1 MFRKTDNKQSESGVM
16 ERKYDFIVIGAGSAG
31 CVLASRLSENPKL
44 SVLLIEAGSDYPD
57 FETLPYELKYSYTPF
72 AYRKGAPFDWGYYG
86 TPTSQ
91 QGNVM
96 PVPRAKV
103 VGGCSAHNG
112 PGPNFWR
119 GAPEDYDGWA
129 TEGNGEWSY
138 DKVLPYFK
146 KLETDGDIQNEYHGT
161 NGPLPVRR
169 HSRDTWLPFQVATYQ
184 ASVAAGFP
192 EHPDVNDPRYTGIGP
207 RVENNVDGI
216 RMSTALT
223 YLDPNRD
230 RPNLSIVSN
239 ALVKRIL
246 FNGNQAVGVDVERF
260 NEQLTIAGEEIVVSA
275 GAVAS
280 PQLLMLS
287 GIGPENQLRRH
298 GIPVIANLP
307 GVGQNMRDHFSFAVV
322 VKARD
327 GVTMDPYAPRHQ
339 ISICY
344 TAEGSETRNDML
356 ITPSSFSANV
366 AKGDDPMK
374 PLGFGL
380 VAGLYLPTGAGEL
393 RINSANPHD
402 RPLMNFNYL
411 KNSWD
416 IERSREAIR
425 ICIQLLKHPAYQ
437 DLVKSRISPTDHD
450 LASDENLDNWLLRTA
465 STTHHV
471 SGTCKMGPPSDPM
484 AVVSQYL
491 KVHGTKR
498 LTVVDASIMPDVI
511 RANTNATAIMIG
523 ERGYDLIKSR
533 L

>member
-1 MFRKTDNKQSESGVM
+1 MK
-16 ERKYDFIVIGAGSAG
+16 RKYDIIVIGAGSAG

-44 SVLLIEAGSDYPD
+44 SVLLIEAGPDYPN

-86 TPTSQ
+86 TPTPQ
-91 QGNVM
+91 QGNSM

-119 GAPEDYDGWA
+119 GTPEDYDSWA
-129 TEGNGEWSY
+129 SEGNDEWSY

-146 KLETDGDIQNEYHGT
+146 KLETDVDIQNEYHGT
-161 NGPLPVRR
+161 SGPIPVRR

-184 ASVAAGFP
+184 ASVDAGFP
-192 EHPDVNDPRYTGIGP
+192 QHPDVNDPRFTGIGP
-207 RVENNVDGI
+207 RVENNVNGI

-223 YLDPNRD
+223 YLDPSRH
-230 RPNLSIVSN
+230 RPNLSIISN
-239 ALVKRIL
+239 ALVTRIL
-246 FNGNQAVGVDVERF
+246 FTGNRAVGVDVEQF
-260 NEQLTIAGEEIVVSA
+260 NEQLTIQGEEIIVST
-275 GAVAS
+275 GAIAS

-298 GIPVIANLP
+298 GIPIISNLP
-307 GVGQNMRDHFSFAVV
+307 GVGQNMRDHFSFSVV
-322 VKARD
+322 VRARD
-327 GVTMDPYAPRHQ
+327 GVKMDPYASRHQ

-356 ITPSSFSANV
+356 ITPSSFATNV
-366 AKGDDPMK
+366 GKGDDPMK
-374 PLGFGL
+374 PVGLGL

-393 RINSANPHD
+393 SIDSADPHGK
-402 RPLMNFNYL
+402 PLMNFHYL
-411 KNSWD
+411 ENAWD
-416 IERSREAIR
+416 RKRSREAIR

-437 DLVKSRISPTDHD
+437 DLVKCRISPTDYD
-450 LASDENLDNWLLRTA
+450 LASDDNLDAWLLRTA
-465 STTHHV
+465 STTYHV
-471 SGTCKMGPPSDPM
+471 SGTCKMGPRSDPM
-484 AVVSQYL
+484 SVVDQHL
-491 KVHGTKR
+491 RVHGTKN
-498 LTVVDASIMPDVI
+498 LTVADASIMPDVI

-523 ERGYDLIKSR
+523 ERGYDLIKSQ